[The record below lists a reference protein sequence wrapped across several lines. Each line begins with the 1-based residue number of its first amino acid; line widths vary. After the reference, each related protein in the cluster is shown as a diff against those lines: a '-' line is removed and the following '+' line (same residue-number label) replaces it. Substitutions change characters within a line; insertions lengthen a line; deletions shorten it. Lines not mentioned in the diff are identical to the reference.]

1 MLSPGPGT
9 LGALVMRE
17 SDKVKTQFL
26 QLISTVVG
34 LSVGVG
40 MMTATLLLGV
50 AALLQ

>member
-9 LGALVMRE
+9 LGALVMSE